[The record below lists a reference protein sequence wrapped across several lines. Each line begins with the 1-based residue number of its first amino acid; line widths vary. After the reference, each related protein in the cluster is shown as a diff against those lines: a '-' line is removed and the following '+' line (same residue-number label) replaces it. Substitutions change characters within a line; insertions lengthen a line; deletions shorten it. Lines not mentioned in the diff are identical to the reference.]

1 MMQLYHLPLW
11 VKEKQSGLP
20 YKTNKSEVYI
30 CILCYDLDKQ
40 CCSSRPVL
48 RDLVNRVL
56 PHVAVKWY
64 ELGLELLDPA
74 NEHELEIIEKDAKD
88 DAKMGCRKMFKKW
101 LDSDEEASWEK
112 VIQALTDIELDEVAS
127 DIEERLMQG
136 RHMCR

>member
-1 MMQLYHLPLW
+1 M
-11 VKEKQSGLP
+11 
-20 YKTNKSEVYI
+20 
-30 CILCYDLDKQ
+30 
-40 CCSSRPVL
+40 